1 MLSIRTCPYLHA
13 FVAEVIRSI
22 RLWNILL
29 AAQLVEQYKRQ
40 EVRVITDANC
50 PQKPDPMPSLFRA
63 RLNTKSR
70 ELHMNY

>member
-40 EVRVITDANC
+40 EVRVINDANC
-50 PQKPDPMPSLFRA
+50 PQKPDPMPSLFKA
-63 RLNTKSR
+63 GLNSKN
-70 ELHMNY
+70 H